1 MILKAVYCFKWV
13 SVVSKLYQLATFE
26 AVSSATVIRE
36 MFAGRKFLRISR
48 TALHPR
54 KFPAAKMS
62 KLRFPN
68 VIGMGEEAESAKISC
83 RKSGLAAR
91 AAKFSGRKHFPNYSN
106 LFDWTSQL
114 YYMFE
119 ELILTQLEK
128 CA

>member
-1 MILKAVYCFKWV
+1 
-13 SVVSKLYQLATFE
+13 
-26 AVSSATVIRE
+26 

-91 AAKFSGRKHFPNYSN
+91 AAKFSGRKHFPNYSMHN
-106 LFDWTSQL
+106 VDVFLCINITKI
-114 YYMFE
+114 E
-119 ELILTQLEK
+119 EIYISWSIG
-128 CA
+128 ANVR